1 MLPLLLITSLAA
13 GPALPDTVARRV
25 DSVFAAWNGT
35 DRPGCALGVDQG
47 GQPLYRRG
55 YGMADLQHDLAIT
68 PQSIFHVASVSKQFA
83 AFSVA
88 LLAQDGRLSLDDDV
102 RRYVPEMP
110 DLGHRITIR
119 QLIHH
124 TSGLRD
130 QWELLGMSGWR
141 YPTDLITESDVL
153 RITSRQRGLNFTPGT
168 HYLYSNTGYTLL
180 AVIVKRV
187 SGQSLRD
194 FADARIFRP
203 LGMTETHFHDDYSMI
218 VRGRTSAYEPR
229 EGGGWKISIPT
240 FDTYGATSLFT
251 TVDDLLKW
259 QRNFDTG
266 TVGGAALLS
275 AGQQPVTLTGGRT
288 LNYGYGLALGSYRG
302 ARTVGHG
309 GADAGYRSDL
319 LRFPE
324 HGLSI
329 AVLCNGST
337 TGPGQLSRQVA
348 EVLLGDRLG
357 PPPPAPVTL
366 TAERA
371 ESLAGLYQREGSAE
385 TLWLVARGAR
395 LIAPEL
401 ALGLAPTSDS
411 TLQGTDF
418 PVRFRFS
425 RTASG
430 PHLLAIEEEGQPS
443 QAWRQLARAAAP
455 SRQAMAAL
463 AGDYR
468 SDELEVRYVV
478 ALGDSGLTMQHRK
491 SQPMPLRPVT
501 ADLWVAP
508 FGTVRFV
515 RERGRVTGFT
525 MSGGRVLHVSFRRV
539 S

>member
-1 MLPLLLITSLAA
+1 MLSLLLLVSVAA
-13 GPALPDTVARRV
+13 APALPDSLARRV

-35 DRPGCALGVDQG
+35 DRPGCALGIDRG
-47 GQPLYRRG
+47 GQPLHRRG

-68 PQSIFHVASVSKQFA
+68 PASIFHVASVSKQFA

-88 LLAQDGRLSLDDDV
+88 LLAEEGRLSLDDDV
-102 RRYVPEMP
+102 RRYVPEVP
-110 DLGHRITIR
+110 DLGQRITIG

-203 LGMTETHFHDDYSMI
+203 LGMTQTHFHDDYSMI

-229 EGGGWKISIPT
+229 EGGGWRVSIPT

-251 TVDDLLKW
+251 TVDDLLRW

-266 TVGGAALLS
+266 AVGGAALLR

-288 LNYGYGLALGSYRG
+288 LNYGYGLALGTYRG

-348 EVLLGDRLG
+348 DVLLGDRLAA
-357 PPPPAPVTL
+357 PAAPPVTL

-371 ESLAGLYQREGSAE
+371 EALAGLYRREGGAE

-395 LIAPEL
+395 LTAPEM
-401 ALGLAPTSDS
+401 ALGLNPTSDS
-411 TLQGTDF
+411 TLQGAEF

-425 RTASG
+425 RLG
-430 PHLLAIEEEGQPS
+430 PATHRLTIEEDGRPS
-443 QAWRQLARAAAP
+443 QAWRQLERAPPP
-455 SRQAMAAL
+455 SREVMATL

-478 ALGDSGLTMQHRK
+478 ALGDSGLTVQHRK

-508 FGTVRFV
+508 FGTLRFV

-525 MSGGRVLHVSFRRV
+525 MSGGRVLHVGFRRV